1 VSKKVNVNPDHYKT
15 AGRERQGD
23 DIVQEIHR
31 QKFAQAKAETRQ
43 SKKAAGKT
51 KAKKSVKTKSRTRR

>member
-1 VSKKVNVNPDHYKT
+1 MGKKVNVNPDHYKT

-31 QKFAQAKAETRQ
+31 QKFAQEKAAARTTA
-43 SKKAAGKT
+43 KKAARKQRTKKTGK
-51 KAKKSVKTKSRTRR
+51 KGQA